1 MKKKG
6 LLCLIVLVISGFL
19 LLGLGLSQNW
29 DKEDDSFL
37 YNHISAYWE
46 GADWVFPEEN
56 PFPPNSAED
65 NLLHGIEQYQAGE
78 IDEALNYLTQAQQ
91 QPFTDPLFPCY
102 LNFYL
107 NKCLTRQIGHGD
119 PELVQTVLD
128 TIQTYPKLSND
139 TTFIWEMLSTLRN
152 STESRSRAIQMVDQ
166 FREETRWLSDLTEL
180 KLKGNAAILK
190 MMNENYGESL
200 YTFYEIISESEQV
213 SSEDDR
219 ILLQAR
225 SREYIGN
232 MNFILGNYQSAIKQ
246 YDQIIDLQI
255 DDPEYSAFLKYSS
268 YINRS
273 SSYFHLSE
281 YEKAQESV
289 MELSAQFSYL
299 SPNLLHEAK
308 IFVNN
313 NLAMI
318 AIEQGDLEK
327 AEEHL
332 AICDELLQNKQYDP
346 LMNNDIYV
354 TITRCELL
362 IQQGNPQQA
371 LQILDTLSI
380 QNRDNEL
387 SFEASV
393 YPLLMRIYQETGQ
406 TERYLETYS
415 ALLESTEN
423 LNRQLKEDYFNF
435 VENSYMV
442 NQLQHQKRISQFTI
456 NVLVA
461 LVSIILVLI
470 VMQLIRIQRLRQSN
484 LIDSLTNVY
493 NRKYITDVL
502 YKRLRHSDGSILM
515 GVIMVDIDYFKN
527 YNDSYGHLYGD
538 KVIQEVAD
546 VLTSSLRKSDTVIR
560 YGGEEFLLL
569 LENISSGSMDIIC
582 QRLLDN
588 MEVKNIP
595 HLSSPTA
602 DHVTLSIGAV
612 RSVIHSPEE
621 LKQAINIADHE
632 LYQAKFNGRNQFQ
645 IYSENDFEDALEN
658 PISSKHE
665 ESR

>member
-1 MKKKG
+1 M
-6 LLCLIVLVISGFL
+6 
-19 LLGLGLSQNW
+19 
-29 DKEDDSFL
+29 
-37 YNHISAYWE
+37 
-46 GADWVFPEEN
+46 
-56 PFPPNSAED
+56 
-65 NLLHGIEQYQAGE
+65 
-78 IDEALNYLTQAQQ
+78 
-91 QPFTDPLFPCY
+91 
-102 LNFYL
+102 
-107 NKCLTRQIGHGD
+107 RQTGHGD
-119 PELVQTVLD
+119 PELVQTVLN
-128 TIQTYPKLSND
+128 TIQTYPKLSNN
-139 TTFIWEMLSTLRN
+139 TNLIWDMLSTLRDN
-152 STESRSRAIQMVDQ
+152 PESRSRAIQMLDQ
-166 FREETRWLSDLTEL
+166 FRENTRWLSDLTKL

-200 YTFYEIISESEQV
+200 YTFYEIISESERI
-213 SSEDDR
+213 SDKDDR

-246 YDQIIDLQI
+246 YDEIIRLPI
-255 DDPEYSAFLKYSS
+255 DDPEYSAHIKYSA

-281 YEKAQESV
+281 YDKAQKSV
-289 MELSAQFSYL
+289 LELANQFPYL
-299 SPNLLHEAK
+299 SPNLVHEAK

-318 AIEQGDLEK
+318 SMERGNLAQ
-327 AEEHL
+327 AEEYL
-332 AICDELLQNKQYDP
+332 TMCDELLQNKQYEP

-354 TITRCELL
+354 AITRCELL
-362 IQQGNPQQA
+362 IHQGHPQQA
-371 LQILDTLSI
+371 LHILDMLPI
-380 QNRDNEL
+380 ENRDNEL

-393 YPLLMRIYQETGQ
+393 YPLLMRIYQKTNQ
-406 TERYLETYS
+406 TEKYLETYS

-442 NQLQHQKRISQFTI
+442 NQLQQQKRISQLTI
-456 NVLVA
+456 NILVA

-470 VMQLIRIQRLRQSN
+470 VMQLIRIHRLRQSN
-484 LIDSLTNVY
+484 LIDSLTGVY

-502 YKRLRHSDGSILM
+502 YKRLRHSDSPIQM
-515 GVIMVDIDYFKN
+515 GIIMVDIDYFKN

-538 KVIQEVAD
+538 KVIREVAD

-569 LENISSGSMDIIC
+569 LENISYSNMDIIC
-582 QRLLDN
+582 QRLLNN

-595 HLSSPTA
+595 HRSSLTA

-612 RSVIHSPEE
+612 LSVISSPEE
-621 LKQAINIADHE
+621 LKQAINHADHK
-632 LYQAKFNGRNQFQ
+632 LYQAKSNGRNQFQ
-645 IYSENDFEDALEN
+645 IDSEEICKNAVSLTHKSN
-658 PISSKHE
+658 KNV
-665 ESR
+665 